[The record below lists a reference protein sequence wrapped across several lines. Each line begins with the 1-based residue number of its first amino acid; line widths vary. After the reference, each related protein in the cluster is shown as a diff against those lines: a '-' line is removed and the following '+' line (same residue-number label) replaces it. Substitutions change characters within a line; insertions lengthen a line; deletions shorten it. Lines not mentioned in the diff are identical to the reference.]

1 MIAPA
6 SARRIMPIDRIPDWR
21 RRIER
26 VDACLDRAILDRP
39 VVWCTVWPREP
50 RVPWPARKSWNTIRD
65 RWMDVEWVADV
76 AYAAAMNAEY
86 LGDALPATH
95 PNLGPEVFSAFF
107 GAELEFS
114 NDSSWSIP
122 CLRRWEDAG
131 KLEFSTGSPYWQ
143 KMEELYDALL
153 ARGRGV
159 FYTGITDLHP
169 GGDAIAAF
177 RDPET
182 FAVDMIEAR
191 DEVRTLLARV
201 NEAYFRV
208 FDHYCGKL
216 EAAAQPITSW
226 HRYVTTRRQ
235 YVPSND
241 FSCMISKAMF
251 DDVFLPG
258 IREECRHTGASVYH
272 LDGPDAIRHL
282 DSLLAIPEL
291 NAIQWVCG
299 AGKGPVTR
307 WLDLLRRIQDAG
319 KGVQVLD
326 VHPHELDAV
335 MQALRPE
342 GVWLD
347 LAGVGTR
354 DEGEALIRKV
364 ERWGKR

>member
-1 MIAPA
+1 
-6 SARRIMPIDRIPDWR
+6 MPIDRIPDWR

-26 VDACLDRAILDRP
+26 VDACLDRVILDRP
-39 VVWCTVWPREP
+39 VVWCTVPAEKP
-50 RVPWPARKSWNTIRD
+50 RVPWPARKTWPTIRD
-65 RWMDVEWVADV
+65 RWMDTEWVVDC
-76 AYAAAMNAEY
+76 AYAYTMNTDY
-86 LGDALPATH
+86 LGDALPVTH
-95 PNLGPEVFSAFF
+95 PNLGPEIFSAWF
-107 GAELEFS
+107 GADLQFS
-114 NDSSWSIP
+114 EHSTWCIP
-122 CLRRWEDAG
+122 CLDRWEDEG
-131 KLEFSTGSPYWQ
+131 KLVFSMDNPWWK
-143 KMEELYDALL
+143 KMEEMTDALI
-153 ARGRGV
+153 ARGKGV

-177 RDPET
+177 RDPEVLN
-182 FAVDMIEAR
+182 VDMIENPDRIKA
-191 DEVRTLLARV
+191 LLERV

-208 FDHYCGKL
+208 FDFWCDRL
-216 EAAAQPITSW
+216 EAANQPISSW
-226 HRYVTTRRQ
+226 HRYVTERRQ

-258 IREECRHTGASVYH
+258 LRAECRHTGSSVYH

-319 KGVQVLD
+319 KGLQVLD
-326 VHPHELDAV
+326 VRPHELDAV

-347 LAGVGTR
+347 LTGVATR
-354 DEGEALIRKV
+354 AEGEALIARIA
-364 ERWGKR
+364 RWGR